1 MIYVRCSEKWAWTD
15 MADLFMYGSC
25 KTKRGDTGRTQK
37 CEHIPAMGTA
47 SRGQGG
53 RGPKPEGCLLF
64 SHVSH
69 PQL

>member
-37 CEHIPAMGTA
+37 CECITA
-47 SRGQGG
+47 TGETEGRSQGE
-53 RGPKPEGCLLF
+53 RGPKPEGC
-64 SHVSH
+64 
-69 PQL
+69 